1 MSANIAKRQKSS
13 SRMLDSEIRQLVF
26 MSEPEFIPF
35 ALKWSVFE
43 SMMFRISAFK
53 DYSLVGHVRQQ
64 CMIAEAFA
72 ARDRG
77 DDMSYL
83 YEFAQEGLKRAH
95 KKRK

>member
-13 SRMLDSEIRQLVF
+13 RMSNSEIAALVH
-26 MSEPEFIPF
+26 MSEPEYIPF

-43 SMMFRISAFK
+43 SMMFRITAFK
-53 DYSLVGHVRQQ
+53 EYDLVGHVRQQ

-77 DDMSYL
+77 EDMSYL
-83 YEFAQEGLKRAH
+83 YDFAKEGLRKYGNN
-95 KKRK
+95 KRK